1 MPFDLLTMPN
11 GLRVVGERIPH
22 FRSVSVGL
30 WIGTGSQYEYPAEAG
45 ISHFLEHMVFK
56 GTQRRTSRQIAEE
69 MDAVGGQLNAFTS
82 KECTCFYAK
91 TVDEHL
97 ALATD
102 VVCDLAVHPVFDEKE
117 MEKEKGVVLEE
128 ISMAEDTPEDLVHE
142 ILMLANYGDQPVA
155 RPILGTAERVS
166 QYRRE
171 DLTNY
176 WRALYRPQNAVFSI
190 AGNYDWERV
199 QALLNEHLGAW
210 TMDGLRP
217 YGCDTRAV
225 APTTLSREKEIEQVH
240 ICLGFPGLAIGD
252 AKNYELSLFNS
263 VYGGAMS
270 SRLFQKIREESG
282 MAYTVYSYPNAYTDC
297 GMLSVYAATN
307 PDAAVRV
314 HDQILE
320 ETRKIAENGLTRAEF
335 SMAREQLKAGIIL
348 GSESTSSRMQSNGR
362 RLLLMNETRT
372 ESEVIDRVNAISFE
386 STNELMRAILSA
398 PNSLALVGRNAGKLA
413 AEMAG
418 NGAIEPPRFAAQA
431 GSELERVRE
440 I

>member
-1 MPFDLLTMPN
+1 MPFDIVTLPN

-30 WIGTGSQYEYPAEAG
+30 WIGTGSQNEYPDEAG
-45 ISHFLEHMVFK
+45 ISHFIEHMVFK
-56 GTQRRTSRQIAEE
+56 GTQRRSARQIAEE

-97 ALATD
+97 DLATD
-102 VVCDLAVHPVFDEKE
+102 IVCDLAVNPGFDAGE

-128 ISMAEDTPEDLVHE
+128 ISMAEDTPEDVVHE
-142 ILMLANYGDQPVA
+142 LLMLAKFGDQNVA
-155 RPILGTAERVS
+155 RPILGSEERITAYTRK
-166 QYRRE
+166 
-171 DLTNY
+171 DLIRY
-176 WRALYRPQNAVFSI
+176 WQSFYRPQNAVFSI

-199 QALLNEHLGAW
+199 QELLNQHLGAW
-210 TMDGLRP
+210 NPEGLRDP
-217 YGCDTRAV
+217 SCNTRPC
-225 APTTLSREKEIEQVH
+225 APTALHREKDIEQAH

-252 AKNYELSLFNS
+252 QRNFALSIFNS

-307 PDAAVRV
+307 PDTAKQV
-314 HDQILE
+314 HAQILE
-320 ETRKIAENGLTRAEF
+320 ETRKLVRDGLTRDEF
-335 SMAREQLKAGIIL
+335 NMAREQLKASIIL

-362 RLLLMNETRT
+362 RMLLMNETRS
-372 ESEVIDRVNAISFE
+372 ESEVIDRVNATTFE
-386 STNELMRAILSA
+386 ETNELMRQILSA
-398 PNSLALVGRNAGKLA
+398 ENALAVVGKNAGVLTEK
-413 AEMAG
+413 MCG
-418 NGAIEPPRFAAQA
+418 K
-431 GSELERVRE
+431 S
-440 I
+440 